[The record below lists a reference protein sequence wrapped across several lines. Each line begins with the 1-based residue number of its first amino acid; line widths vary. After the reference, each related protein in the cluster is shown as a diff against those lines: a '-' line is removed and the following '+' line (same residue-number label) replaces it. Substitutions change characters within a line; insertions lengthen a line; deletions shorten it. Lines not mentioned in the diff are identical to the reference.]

1 MIVGDIGVKFSLG
14 VLDSEA
20 TLFWMMKMGDE
31 NDTI

>member
-1 MIVGDIGVKFSLG
+1 MVVGDIGVKLFIG